1 MFLRSDRADG
11 VEVLAVEGPFL
22 DADVAP
28 LHSAVES
35 ALGEPSRGVVLD
47 LAEMTELSDTG
58 RSGLEALAALPS
70 GWPLAT
76 LVVAGP
82 PTGLALSGVVVV
94 PDRAQALD
102 HVDDRQERPRE
113 VLALD
118 AGPTSAAEA
127 RAAVAACCERLGLD
141 ELSEDVVL
149 VVSEMVTNAVRHASP
164 PVGLE
169 IEAGDDAV
177 VVVVCDGTPQPPVA
191 READLDAE
199 GGRGMLLV
207 DLLSDEHGVREQPP
221 GKAVWARL
229 LRRRSPV

>member
-1 MFLRSDRADG
+1 MYLRSDRADG
-11 VEVLAVEGPFL
+11 VAVLTVAGPVL

-28 LHSAVES
+28 LRSAVQT

-47 LAEMTELSDTG
+47 LGAVTELSDAA
-58 RSGLEALAALPS
+58 RAGLEALAGLPS

-82 PTGLALSGVVVV
+82 PTGLALSGVVVA
-94 PDRAQALD
+94 PDRALALG
-102 HVDDRQERPRE
+102 HVDDRQERQRE
-113 VLALD
+113 VLSLD
-118 AGPTSAAEA
+118 AGPASAAQA
-127 RAAVAACCERLGLD
+127 RAAVAACCDRLGFA

-149 VVSEMVTNAVRHASP
+149 VVSEMVTNAVRHAAP

-169 IEAGDDAV
+169 IEAADDAV
-177 VVVVCDGTPQPPVA
+177 VVAVWDGSPQAPVA

-207 DLLSDEHGVREQPP
+207 DLLSDEHGVRAQPP